1 MAEYKGFPLLVR
13 GDMNLENF
21 MKSAERAVRE
31 SEEPEMFQDMNAT
44 ALYCPRCKEAVP
56 VRKHLLL
63 ILPEGEKYEYR
74 CAFCAESVGTQINR
88 LESPVKVIL

>member
-1 MAEYKGFPLLVR
+1 MDKGN
-13 GDMNLENF
+13 DMNLQNF
-21 MKSAERAVRE
+21 IRSSERAVRE
-31 SEEPEMFQDMNAT
+31 SEEPETFQNMNAT

-88 LESPVKVIL
+88 QERPATLIL